1 MAHVPEN
8 VKQFVCAD
16 CHVVHAGTP
25 IHESGGSHSWEEP
38 PACGACASGEFV
50 PMEQW
55 IRHHE

>member
-8 VKQFVCAD
+8 VKQFVCSS
-16 CHVVHAGTP
+16 CNVVHAGTP
-25 IHESGGSHSWEEP
+25 IHQADGTHSWEEP
-38 PACGACASGEFV
+38 PACGACEGEEFV